1 MAYGY
6 ESITINSGAAAGND
20 GSATA
25 NNTSGHIVVGE
36 ICSIGVTYGDSP
48 PGTTDV
54 TIATAGNNGP
64 ALTLLTLTNAN
75 SDGWFHLRHKTDDE
89 SGADI
94 TYDGSN
100 EVYEKVCI
108 ADNIKVTIAQAN
120 SPDTAEVVVVYY
132 AGR

>member
-6 ESITINSGAAAGND
+6 QSVTINSGAASGND

-25 NNTSGHIVVGE
+25 NNTSGHVVVGE

-64 ALTLLTLTNAN
+64 ALTLLTITNAN

-100 EVYEKVCI
+100 EVYEKVCV

-120 SPDTAEVVVVYY
+120 SPDTAEVVIVYY
-132 AGR
+132 AGA

>member
-1 MAYGY
+1 MPYGY
-6 ESITINSGAAAGND
+6 ESVTVNTGAASGGD

-25 NNTSGHIVVGE
+25 NNTSSHVVTGQ

-48 PGTTDV
+48 PARTDV

-75 SDGWFHLRHKTDDE
+75 SDGWFHVRHKVDDE
-89 SGADI
+89 SAADI

-100 EVYEKVCI
+100 EVYDKVCI
-108 ADNIKVTIAQAN
+108 SDNIKVTIAQAN
-120 SPDTAEVVVVYY
+120 SPDTAEVVIVY
-132 AGR
+132 ASGQ

>member
-1 MAYGY
+1 MSYGY
-6 ESITINSGAAAGND
+6 ESVTINSGAAVGSD

-25 NNTSGHIVVGE
+25 NNTSGHVVTGQ

-64 ALTLLTLTNAN
+64 ALTNAN
-75 SDGWFHLRHKTDDE
+75 TSGWFHPRHVVDTNA
-89 SGADI
+89 GADI
-94 TYDGSN
+94 EYADGYSVYD
-100 EVYEKVCI
+100 KVCI

>member
-6 ESITINSGAAAGND
+6 ETITVNSGAASGND

-25 NNTSGHIVVGE
+25 NNTSGHVVVGE

-48 PGTTDV
+48 PNTTDV

-89 SGADI
+89 TGADI

-100 EVYEKVCI
+100 EVYEKVCV

-120 SPDTAEVVVVYY
+120 SPDTAEGVIVYY

>member
-1 MAYGY
+1 MAY
-6 ESITINSGAAAGND
+6 
-20 GSATA
+20 
-25 NNTSGHIVVGE
+25 NTSGHIVVGE

>member
-1 MAYGY
+1 MSYGY
-6 ESITINSGAAAGND
+6 ESVTINTGAAVGSD

-25 NNTSGHIVVGE
+25 NNTSNHVITGQ

-54 TIATAGNNGP
+54 TVATAGDNGP
-64 ALTLLTLTNAN
+64 ALTILTITNGN
-75 SDGWFHLRHKTDDE
+75 TSGWFHPRHVIDDAT
-89 SGADI
+89 GADI
-94 TYDGSN
+94 TYDGTE
-100 EVYEKVCI
+100 EVYDKVCI
-108 ADNIKVTIAQAN
+108 ADNIKVTIAGAN

>member
-6 ESITINSGAAAGND
+6 QSVTINSGAAAGND

-25 NNTSGHIVVGE
+25 NNTSSHVVVGE

-64 ALTLLTLTNAN
+64 ALTLLTITNAN
-75 SDGWFHLRHKTDDE
+75 SNGWFHLRHKTDDE

-100 EVYEKVCI
+100 EVYEKVCV

-132 AGR
+132 AGA